1 MTTDSDATATPAAPA
16 ASSAASAA
24 SAAPAAS
31 ARHRRTREATDRKI
45 VQAVLGIAT
54 TEGIGAVTIEKVA
67 RASGVAKTTIYRR
80 YRDTDDLL
88 ESISTLDIVR
98 SPHVEDLPPSRA
110 NLERLLTRLAQ
121 RFDEGI
127 GVKAV
132 GLVLS
137 SDNAF
142 FRRIFDQGIPPLERH
157 LSEFF
162 LRGEREGV
170 FRPGLDVRLLFDTI
184 IGSMI
189 ADRAISAAEARR
201 ADRGRE
207 GRNKAGGAGD
217 GAETEDTGV
226 SERDAA
232 AADVGTVAEIASDAP
247 RATTISDTSDTA
259 DISSATDALDWARR
273 MADLLWPAI
282 AAR

>member
-1 MTTDSDATATPAAPA
+1 MTTDSAATAAQAAQA
-16 ASSAASAA
+16 ASV
-24 SAAPAAS
+24 APTAS

-189 ADRAISAAEARR
+189 ADRALAAAEARR
-201 ADRGRE
+201 ADSGRGGE
-207 GRNKAGGAGD
+207 GGETGD
-217 GAETEDTGV
+217 GA
-226 SERDAA
+226 AA
-232 AADVGTVAEIASDAP
+232 RAEAGAG
-247 RATTISDTSDTA
+247 AENEN
-259 DISSATDALDWARR
+259 ATDASDWARR